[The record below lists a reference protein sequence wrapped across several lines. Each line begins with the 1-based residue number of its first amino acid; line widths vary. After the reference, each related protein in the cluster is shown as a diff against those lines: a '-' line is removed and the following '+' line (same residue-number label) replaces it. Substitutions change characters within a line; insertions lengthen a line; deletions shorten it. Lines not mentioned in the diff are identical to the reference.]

1 MGAIMALIVIICIF
15 GFFTGVKLM
24 GEGSGAG
31 PVLVFVCGVIAV
43 GILKAMARA

>member
-1 MGAIMALIVIICIF
+1 MGAIMALIIIICIF

-31 PVLVFVCGVIAV
+31 QVLVFVCGVIAI
-43 GILKAMARA
+43 GTLKAMARV